1 MAQLARSVATLRII
15 GDDLIPDEVSALLG
29 CSPTHAQRRG
39 DHVPMKHGERVASFG
54 MWRLAATDTEPENV
68 NSQIGQILEKLTS
81 DLASWRSLAGRF
93 RVNLF
98 CGWFME
104 EGNEGLSISPSN
116 LVALGER
123 GIELDLDIY
132 APSAD
137 A

>member
-15 GDDLIPDEVSALLG
+15 GDDLVPDEVSKLLG
-29 CSPTHAQRRG
+29 GTPTHSQRKG
-39 DHVPMKHGERVASFG
+39 DAIPLKSGERVARGG
-54 MWRLAATDTEPENV
+54 MWRLAATDREPEDV
-68 NSQIGQILEKLTS
+68 DAQISEILEKLTP
-81 DLASWRSLAGRF
+81 DIESWRSLAGRF

-104 EGNEGLSISPSN
+104 EGNEGLSISPAN

-132 APSAD
+132 ASSDD